1 MNTQVQL
8 NSKPSNDLV
17 NRLSDAD
24 LLGELIGV
32 QESRQHYQGS
42 LVPFFGEGQAQSHT
56 KCAVAREL
64 VKRWLHEEMKHREVF
79 SDPRAVFEYLK
90 VHFAGREYES
100 FVVLYPLCQTSCRLS
115 SFSSGFSAEAIN
127 NETNSVFP

>member
-8 NSKPSNDLV
+8 NSKPCNELV

-42 LVPFFGEGQAQSHT
+42 LVPFFGEGHSSIVGKSADVRKIAGIAGAT
-56 KCAVAREL
+56 VARQEL
-64 VKRWLHEEMKHREVF
+64 
-79 SDPRAVFEYLK
+79 A
-90 VHFAGREYES
+90 AG
-100 FVVLYPLCQTSCRLS
+100 
-115 SFSSGFSAEAIN
+115 
-127 NETNSVFP
+127 